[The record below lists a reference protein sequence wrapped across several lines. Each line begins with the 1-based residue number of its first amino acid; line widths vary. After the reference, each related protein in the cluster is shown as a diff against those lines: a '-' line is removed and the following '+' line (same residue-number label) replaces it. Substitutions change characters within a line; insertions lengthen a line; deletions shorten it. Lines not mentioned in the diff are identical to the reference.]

1 MTWLPEHADG
11 ATDLERVFGL
21 RPDLYEPFL
30 SFYSTF
36 WTHALLDPVILE
48 LCRLRVAQLLRCES
62 EQQVRYQPAINAGLT
77 EAQVSAL
84 RQWPT
89 SPQFNAAHRAALAF
103 AEQFVIDV
111 GGIDSEL
118 RDTVIDR
125 LEPAGLVALC
135 EALALFDGFCR
146 LRIILGVPADP
157 TLGIVVVPGPAP
169 GQALP

>member
-30 SFYSTF
+30 AFYSTF

-111 GGIDSEL
+111 AGIHTQL
-118 RDTVIDR
+118 PDTCIPHLPLAR
-125 LEPAGLVALC
+125 PVALC
-135 EALALFDGFCR
+135 QALGPLAAVFR
-146 LRIILGVPADP
+146 LLIRLGVPADP
-157 TLGIVVVPGPAP
+157 PL
-169 GQALP
+169 L